1 MMLPSLR
8 QSKCGVTV
16 VDEHTLERLELKL
29 AYLERANHDLSD
41 VVYRLQRELDDLRA
55 RLMSLSTRFAESAH
69 QQRPYSE
76 EEERP
81 PHY

>member
-1 MMLPSLR
+1 MNYHGRTESTGTGAIM
-8 QSKCGVTV
+8 KNEV
-16 VDEHTLERLELKL
+16 LERLELKI

-41 VVYRLQRELDDLRA
+41 VVYRQQRELDELRA
-55 RLMSLSTRFAESAH
+55 KLVAFSGRVYELLH
-69 QQRPYSE
+69 QQPHTD